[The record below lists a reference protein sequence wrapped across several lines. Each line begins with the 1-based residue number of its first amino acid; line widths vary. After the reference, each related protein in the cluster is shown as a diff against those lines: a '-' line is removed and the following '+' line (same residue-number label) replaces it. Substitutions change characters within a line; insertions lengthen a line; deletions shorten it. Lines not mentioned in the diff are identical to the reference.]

1 MQIFRRP
8 LVALLIAL
16 VLCLVI
22 FAAGYFLLVGPKKGE
37 IDKKQKE
44 IEGVENNIR
53 AEKATYQELLNIKN
67 NSATY
72 EAKLAH
78 LQSVI
83 PQEPQLASLIR
94 NLQAAADPGTGAGLP
109 WLSFAPG
116 EIATGAN
123 SAEYSS
129 YTFTM
134 KVGGFYDE
142 VTDLVY
148 RMERFS
154 RAVVIDSVSIV
165 SSTGFL
171 ERKFSEDLGVVT
183 ADITAR
189 AFTFTAPEG
198 AAGQSATTTPT
209 PGSEATSTSPTS
221 TSPTSTTP

>member
-8 LVALLIAL
+8 AVALLIAL
-16 VLCLVI
+16 LAAIVV
-22 FAAGYFLLVGPKKGE
+22 FAAGYFPLVGPKKGE

-44 IEGVENNIR
+44 VEGVENKIQ

-72 EAKLAH
+72 EARLAH
-78 LQSVI
+78 LQSII
-83 PQEPQLASLIR
+83 PQEPELASLIR

-109 WLSFAPG
+109 WLSFAPSEISAG
-116 EIATGAN
+116 ESGST
-123 SAEYSS
+123 YSS

-142 VTDLVY
+142 VTDLIY

-154 RAVVIDSVSIV
+154 RAVVIDSISIT

-171 ERKFSEDLGVVT
+171 QRTLSKNLGVVQ
-183 ADITAR
+183 ADIKAN
-189 AFTFTAPEG
+189 AFTFAAPIG
-198 AAGQSATTTPT
+198 ASQQPASSTPT
-209 PGSEATSTSPTS
+209 PSSQPQSSSPSSSTP
-221 TSPTSTTP
+221 

>member
-8 LVALLIAL
+8 AAALLIAL
-16 VLCLVI
+16 LAAIVVL
-22 FAAGYFLLVGPKKGE
+22 AASYFLLVGPRKGE

-44 IEGVENNIR
+44 IDEVNNNIK
-53 AEKATYQELLNIKN
+53 AEKDTYRELLDMKN
-67 NSATY
+67 NSAVY
-72 EAKLAH
+72 EAKLAQ
-78 LQSVI
+78 LQSII
-83 PQEPQLASLIR
+83 PQEPELASLIR

-116 EIATGAN
+116 DISAGETGTG
-123 SAEYSS
+123 YSN

-154 RAVVIDSVSIV
+154 RAVVINSVSIT

-171 ERKFSEDLGVVT
+171 QRQFSEDLGVVQ
-183 ADITAR
+183 ADIKATT
-189 AFTFTAPEG
+189 FTFASAKG
-198 AAGQSATTTPT
+198 ASQGSQSTGSTPT
-209 PGSEATSTSPTS
+209 PSSQPESSSPQSSTP
-221 TSPTSTTP
+221 